1 MRDNLK
7 MLGAR
12 GVPFCLYPQK
22 ELAMTIQLSDHFT
35 YSRLVRF
42 TLPSIAMMIFTSIY
56 GVVDGIFVSNFAGKT
71 AFAAINLI
79 IPYLMVF
86 GTLGFMVGTG
96 GTALVSMTLGMGD
109 RKKANE
115 IFSLLT
121 YTALIGGIALTIL
134 SMVFMRPAAR
144 LLGAEGQMLED
155 AVTYGY
161 IVQSVLTAYI
171 LQYAF
176 QSFCIAAE
184 KPNLALNMTLVSG
197 CTNIV
202 LDALFVGA
210 FRWGLIGAAVAT
222 ALAQTAGAVIPIV
235 YFARKN
241 PSLLKLGKCRFD
253 GRALLRTATNGSS
266 ELMSNLSMSLVSML
280 YNIQLMA
287 YAGEDGIAA
296 YGVIMY
302 VNFIF
307 IAVFIGLS
315 IGAAPIIGF
324 NHGAQNHTELRNVL
338 KKCLTLLLGFALVL
352 TLAAELLARPLAG
365 IFVGYD
371 ETLHELTTRGFR
383 IYILS
388 FLLCGFNIF
397 GSSFFTALNNGL
409 ISALISFLRTLVFQ
423 IGAVLVLPLIFK
435 LDGIWWS
442 VVAAELGSLML
453 TLWFMARYRHRYHYA

>member
-1 MRDNLK
+1 
-7 MLGAR
+7 
-12 GVPFCLYPQK
+12 
-22 ELAMTIQLSDHFT
+22 MTIQLSDHFT
-35 YSRLVRF
+35 YSRLIRF

-79 IPYLMVF
+79 MPYIMVF

-96 GTALVSMTLGMGD
+96 GTALVSMTLGTGD

-121 YTALIGGIALTIL
+121 YTAILGGIVLTVL
-134 SMVFMRPAAR
+134 SIAFMRPAAK
-144 LLGAEGQMLED
+144 LLGGQGQMLED
-155 AVTYGY
+155 AVTYGC

-171 LQYAF
+171 LQFAF
-176 QSFCIAAE
+176 QSFCMAAE
-184 KPNLALNMTLVSG
+184 KPNLALIMTVVSG

-202 LDALFVGA
+202 LDALFVGV

-222 ALAQTAGAVIPIV
+222 ATAQATGAIIPVV
-235 YFARKN
+235 YFVRPN
-241 PSLLKLGKCRFD
+241 PSLLRLGKCSFD
-253 GRALLRTATNGSS
+253 GKALLRTATNGSS

-280 YNIQLMA
+280 YNLQLMA
-287 YAGEDGIAA
+287 HAGEDGIAA

-324 NHGAQNHTELRNVL
+324 NHGAQNHPELKNVL
-338 KKCLTLLLGFALVL
+338 KKCLTLLLAFALVL
-352 TLAAELLARPLAG
+352 TAAAELVSRPLAG

-371 ETLHELTTRGFR
+371 EALHDMTTRGFR

-397 GSSFFTALNNGL
+397 DSSFFTALNNGL

-423 IGAVLVLPLIFK
+423 IGAVLVLPLIFE

-442 VVAAELGSLML
+442 VVAAELGSIAL
-453 TLWFMARYRHRYHYA
+453 TAFFMVKYRERYHYA

>member
-1 MRDNLK
+1 
-7 MLGAR
+7 
-12 GVPFCLYPQK
+12 
-22 ELAMTIQLSDHFT
+22 MTIQLSDHFT
-35 YSRLVRF
+35 YSRLIRF

-79 IPYLMVF
+79 MPYLMVF
-86 GTLGFMVGTG
+86 GTLGFMIGTG
-96 GTALVSMTLGMGD
+96 GTALVSMTMGAGD

-121 YTALIGGIALTIL
+121 YTAILGGGVLTIL
-134 SMVFMRPAAR
+134 SIAFMRPAAK
-144 LLGAEGQMLED
+144 LLGAEGQILED

-184 KPNLALNMTLVSG
+184 KPNLALTMTVVSG
-197 CTNIV
+197 CANIV
-202 LDALFVGA
+202 LDALFVGV
-210 FRWGLIGAAVAT
+210 FRWGLIGAAAAT
-222 ALAQTAGAVIPIV
+222 SIAQAAGAMLPLV
-235 YFARKN
+235 YFSRKN
-241 PSLLKLGKCRFD
+241 PSLLKLGKCSLD
-253 GRALLRTATNGSS
+253 IRALLRTATNGSS

-280 YNIQLMA
+280 YNVQLMA
-287 YAGEDGIAA
+287 HAGEDGIAA

-315 IGAAPIIGF
+315 IGSAPIIGF
-324 NHGAQNHTELRNVL
+324 NHGAQNHMELRNVL
-338 KKCLTLLLGFALVL
+338 KKCLVLLGCFALVL
-352 TLAAELLARPLAG
+352 TLAAELVSRPLAG

-371 ETLHELTTRGFR
+371 PQLHDMTTRGFR

-423 IGAVLVLPLIFK
+423 IGAVLVLPLLFE

-442 VVAAELGSLML
+442 VVAAELGSLAL
-453 TLWFMARYRHRYHYA
+453 TVFFMVKYRKRYHYA

>member
-1 MRDNLK
+1 
-7 MLGAR
+7 
-12 GVPFCLYPQK
+12 
-22 ELAMTIQLSDHFT
+22 MTIQLSDHFT
-35 YSRLVRF
+35 YSRLLRF
-42 TLPSIAMMIFTSIY
+42 TLPSIVMMIFTSIY

-79 IPYLMVF
+79 MPYLMVF

-109 RKKANE
+109 KKRANE
-115 IFSLLT
+115 LFSLLT
-121 YTALIGGIALTIL
+121 YTALIGGGILTVL
-134 SMVFMRPAAR
+134 SMAFMRPAAIA
-144 LLGAEGQMLED
+144 LGAQGQMLED

-184 KPNLALNMTLVSG
+184 KPNLSLGMTVAAG
-197 CTNIV
+197 CINIV
-202 LDALFVGA
+202 LDALFVGV
-210 FRWGLIGAAVAT
+210 FRWGLIGAACAT
-222 ALAQTAGAVIPIV
+222 AIAQTIGAIIPIV
-235 YFARKN
+235 YFVRPNK
-241 PSLLKLGKCRFD
+241 SLLRLGTCKFD
-253 GRALLRTATNGSS
+253 GKALLRTATNGSS

-280 YNIQLMA
+280 YNLQLMA

-307 IAVFIGLS
+307 IAVFVGLS
-315 IGAAPIIGF
+315 IGAAPVIGF
-324 NHGAQNHTELRNVL
+324 NHGAQNHPELKNVL
-338 KKCLTLLLGFALVL
+338 RKCLTLLAVFAVVL
-352 TLAAELLARPLAG
+352 TGAAELVSRPLAG
-365 IFVGYD
+365 VFVSYD
-371 ETLHELTTRGFR
+371 AGLWDMTTRGFR

-423 IGAVLVLPLIFK
+423 IAAVLVLPMLFE

-442 VVAAELGSLML
+442 VLAAELGSLTL
-453 TLWFMARYRHRYHYA
+453 TAFFMVKYRKRYHYA

>member
-1 MRDNLK
+1 M
-7 MLGAR
+7 
-12 GVPFCLYPQK
+12 P
-22 ELAMTIQLSDHFT
+22 IQLSDHFT
-35 YSRLVRF
+35 CSRLLRF

-71 AFAAINLI
+71 AFAAVNLI

-86 GTLGFMVGTG
+86 STLGFMIGTG

-115 IFSLLT
+115 YFSLLT
-121 YTALIGGIALTIL
+121 YTAIGGGIVLTVLSIIL
-134 SMVFMRPAAR
+134 MRPAAKM
-144 LLGAEGQMLED
+144 LGGEGQLLED
-155 AVTYGY
+155 AVAYGY

-176 QSFCIAAE
+176 QSFCFAAE
-184 KPNLALNMTLVSG
+184 KPNLALIMTVVSG

-202 LDALFVGA
+202 LDGLFVGI

-222 ALAQTAGAVIPIV
+222 AIAQAAGAVIPLV
-235 YFARKN
+235 YFARDN
-241 PSLLKLGKCRFD
+241 PSLLKLGNCSFD
-253 GRALLRTATNGSS
+253 GKALLRTAANGSS

-280 YNIQLMA
+280 YNIQLIA
-287 YAGEDGIAA
+287 FAGEDGVAA

-315 IGAAPIIGF
+315 IGSAPIIGY
-324 NHGAQNHTELRNVL
+324 NHGARNHPELKNVL
-338 KKCLTLLLGFALVL
+338 RKCLVLIGSFGLLLSVTAWL
-352 TLAAELLARPLAG
+352 TSRPLAG

-371 ETLHELTTRGFR
+371 PVLHNMTIRGFR
-383 IYILS
+383 VYILS

-423 IGAVLVLPLIFK
+423 IGAVLVLPTFFR

-453 TLWFMARYRHRYHYA
+453 TVFFLVKYRRHYHYA

>member
-1 MRDNLK
+1 
-7 MLGAR
+7 
-12 GVPFCLYPQK
+12 
-22 ELAMTIQLSDHFT
+22 MTIQLSDHFT
-35 YSRLVRF
+35 YSRLIRF

-79 IPYLMVF
+79 MPYIMVF

-96 GTALVSMTLGMGD
+96 GTALVSMTLGTGD

-121 YTALIGGIALTIL
+121 YTAIIGGIVLTVL
-134 SMVFMRPAAR
+134 SIAFMRPAAR

-155 AVTYGY
+155 AVTYGC

-171 LQYAF
+171 LQFAF
-176 QSFCIAAE
+176 QSFCMAAE
-184 KPNLALNMTLVSG
+184 KPNLALIMTLVSG
-197 CTNIV
+197 CANIV
-202 LDALFVGA
+202 LDALFVGLL
-210 FRWGLIGAAVAT
+210 RWGLIGAAAAT
-222 ALAQTAGAVIPIV
+222 ATAQAAGAIIPIV
-235 YFARKN
+235 YFVRPN
-241 PSLLKLGKCRFD
+241 PSLLRLGRCRFD
-253 GRALLRTATNGSS
+253 GKALLRTATNGSS

-280 YNIQLMA
+280 YNLQLMA
-287 YAGEDGIAA
+287 HAGEDGIAA

-324 NHGAQNHTELRNVL
+324 NHGAQNHPELKNVL
-338 KKCLTLLLGFALVL
+338 KKCLTLLLLFALVL
-352 TLAAELLARPLAG
+352 TAAAELVSRPLAG

-371 ETLHELTTRGFR
+371 EALHDMTTRGFR

-423 IGAVLVLPLIFK
+423 IGAVLVLPLVFA

-442 VVAAELGSLML
+442 VVAAELGSIAL
-453 TLWFMARYRHRYHYA
+453 TAFFMVKYRKRYHYA